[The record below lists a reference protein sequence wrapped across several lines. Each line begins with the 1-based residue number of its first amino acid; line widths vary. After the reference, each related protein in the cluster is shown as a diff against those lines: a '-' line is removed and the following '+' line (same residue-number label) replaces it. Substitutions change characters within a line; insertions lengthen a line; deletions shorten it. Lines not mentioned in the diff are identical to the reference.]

1 MATYIIYED
10 MTAPTIT
17 LVITDSAG
25 TARNISGGT
34 VVVKLYIGDGSGN
47 RIVDGA
53 TMTKTGATGEVS
65 HVLTVA
71 QSATPGT
78 YTGQAEVT
86 WSAGTVERTE
96 PFTCDIRA
104 KV

>member
-1 MATYIIYED
+1 MSTYVIYED

-17 LVITDSAG
+17 LVVTDSAG
-25 TARNISGGT
+25 VARNISGAG

-47 RIVDGA
+47 RIVDGV
-53 TMTKTGATGEVS
+53 TMTKDGATGQVS
-65 HVLTVA
+65 HVLTTA

-86 WSAGTVERTE
+86 WSAGVLERTE
-96 PFTCDIRA
+96 PFQVDIRS